1 MNKRW
6 LLNLSLL
13 GIIAVLAVIALWRP
27 GIQQPADMPLLTT
40 IKADQIKSIT
50 ITRANS
56 TGIEI
61 QRRDGNWKLIKPI
74 SGRTSPFAV
83 SDVLRILAAKN
94 QQSLSPEAVKKLG
107 HYGLD
112 NPKATLQLDQLKI
125 LFGDSHPVN
134 NLQYVLVQNRVAMID
149 GGYFRAATR
158 GYTDY
163 LSKRLIEKDRKPI
176 ALSLPDL
183 RVSLEKGTWQ
193 VYPAQKDLSADRIK
207 NLVDHWRYAQALS
220 VKKYNNGR
228 VLDWVRLSFDNEKTR
243 LRIGILSRSPE
254 LVLYRPDE
262 KLQYHFPKD
271 VGKRLFTII
280 K

>member
-13 GIIAVLAVIALWRP
+13 GVIAVLAVIALWRP
-27 GIQQPADMPLLTT
+27 GIQQPAAIPPLTT
-40 IKADQIKSIT
+40 IKATQIKHISISR
-50 ITRANS
+50 TRTA
-56 TGIEI
+56 GIEL
-61 QRRDGNWKLIKPI
+61 QRDGDSWKMLRPVP
-74 SGRTSPFAV
+74 GRTNPFVV

-94 QQSLSPEAVKKLG
+94 QQSLAAEATGNLS

-112 NPKATLQLDQLKI
+112 NPRGTLQLDQLKI
-125 LFGDSHPVN
+125 LFGDSHPVS
-134 NLQYVLVQNRVAMID
+134 NLQYILVQDRVAMINSA
-149 GGYFRAATR
+149 YFRATTR
-158 GYTDY
+158 RYTDY

-176 ALSLPDL
+176 ALSLPGV

-207 NLVDHWRYAQALS
+207 QLVDQWRYAQALS
-220 VKKYNNGR
+220 VKKYDNSR
-228 VLDWVRLSFDNEKTR
+228 ILDWVRLSFDNEKTR

-271 VGKRLFTII
+271 VGKRLFTFVE
-280 K
+280 